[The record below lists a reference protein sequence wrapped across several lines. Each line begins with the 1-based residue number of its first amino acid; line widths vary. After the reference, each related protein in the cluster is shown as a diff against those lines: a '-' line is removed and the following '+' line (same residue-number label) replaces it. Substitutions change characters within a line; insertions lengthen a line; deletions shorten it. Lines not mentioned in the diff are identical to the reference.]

1 MLRLQEQ
8 ITVRYPP
15 FEAHRWHPEAL
26 PFAKETNSVGE
37 YETEEEVKEALKGL
51 GPTFQLGDEVGW
63 MAHRSY
69 TLNGEPFTVEHD
81 TSFLETKSYT
91 LPAKRQRHGW
101 YLVPTPIHSMV
112 RKFINTAV
120 VVLLFALAYLFISPL
135 LMWFGLPTYGL
146 ETVRWGLLD
155 YPELAVYVVPLIAA
169 PLLVRIGANLAE
181 LRRQNIFLK
190 RNVREPVV
198 SFENETV
205 ANQPLSIRIEF
216 PHWEDDWVGAQ
227 VMWRVGLLPPA
238 RERLLSSLN
247 REPDRQPPPGLSTEL
262 PHHWEA
268 GLDDGTA
275 GGEDAPMERRE
286 LRGGFYLRPMRLM
299 AKSTYVGWVPEST
312 LSLDPIAPTWPG
324 TVTSDLLRVHW
335 ECIVNIKRQK
345 GGSLLWVQPLRVA
358 HAAGTIATTTFDL
371 HDGRTELDPW

>member
-1 MLRLQEQ
+1 
-8 ITVRYPP
+8 
-15 FEAHRWHPEAL
+15 
-26 PFAKETNSVGE
+26 
-37 YETEEEVKEALKGL
+37 
-51 GPTFQLGDEVGW
+51 

-238 RERLLSSLN
+238 RERLLSSLH